1 MLDQVPQG
9 TSATAL
15 AKFLRSGKALQE
27 ILQGLQASVP
37 GMKGVVLAD
46 AKGLPVASSLRER
59 LDLLTV
65 AAMSAL
71 VAQSS
76 QGVFRN
82 MGLLGPHMIVLE
94 GLDTQLVVTTLG
106 GGAMNFIAVVEARA
120 NLGLVKLEMERA
132 GLRIEAALGLGPT
145 RGKVHDIFVMN
156 KSGLLIRHYTRNPEP
171 EIDSDIMG
179 GMLVAIQ
186 EFVRDAL
193 RSREGNL
200 DELQFGKYRIRILR
214 GRFTI
219 LAAVITGEDASRAS
233 RVLQEALQEFE
244 ERHAGE
250 LGDWDGSM
258 DSFPDI
264 DEIFEGLLQEY

>member
-1 MLDQVPQG
+1 MPDQALQG
-9 TSATAL
+9 ASPSAL
-15 AKFLRSGKALQE
+15 AKFLRSGKVLQE
-27 ILQGLQASVP
+27 ILQGLQAAVQ

-82 MGLLGPHMIVLE
+82 MGLRGPRMIILE
-94 GLDTQLVVTTLG
+94 GADTQLVVTTLG
-106 GGAMNFIAVVEARA
+106 AGTMNFIAVVDAQA
-120 NLGLVKLEMERA
+120 NLGLVRMEMERA
-132 GLRIEAALGLGPT
+132 GGRIEAALGVGPS
-145 RGKVHDIFVMN
+145 RGRVHDIFVMN
-156 KSGLLIRHYTRNPEP
+156 RSGLLIRHYTKNPEP
-171 EIDSDIMG
+171 EVDSDIMG

-200 DELQFGKYRIRILR
+200 DELHFGKYRIRILR

-219 LAAVITGEDASRAS
+219 LAAVMTGEDSSRAS
-233 RVLQEALQEFE
+233 RVLQDALREFE
-244 ERHAGE
+244 DRHAAV